1 MVSRLHAK
9 TNQIGKILNNL
20 EKCNHMKKEV
30 ENIRSPTT
38 PSSVTKSILNKTS
51 PTSPRCY
58 ADNAVDYQQQQ
69 QQQHPQSNNQQQSAN
84 NLQKSTN
91 NQQQISS
98 INHNHQQQSNNVI
111 QQKSV
116 VKQLD
121 SPNNNNKQTRVENG
135 AKCKAKPDKRE
146 QSNGEVST
154 GESGEERSTA

>member
-38 PSSVTKSILNKTS
+38 PSSVSKSILNKTS

-58 ADNAVDYQQQQ
+58 TSADNAVDY
-69 QQQHPQSNNQQQSAN
+69 QQHPQSNNQQQSAN

-98 INHNHQQQSNNVI
+98 SINHNHQQSNNV

-121 SPNNNNKQTRVENG
+121 SPNNNKQTRVEAQQNG
-135 AKCKAKPDKRE
+135 AKCKGTAKPDKRE
-146 QSNGEVST
+146 QSNGEVSV

>member
-1 MVSRLHAK
+1 MSRLHAK

-38 PSSVTKSILNKTS
+38 PSSVSKSILNKTS

-58 ADNAVDYQQQQ
+58 TDNAVDY
-69 QQQHPQSNNQQQSAN
+69 QQHPQSNNQQQSAN
-84 NLQKSTN
+84 NLQKSVN
-91 NQQQISS
+91 NQHQQVSS
-98 INHNHQQQSNNVI
+98 INNHQQSNNV

-116 VKQLD
+116 VSKQLD
-121 SPNNNNKQTRVENG
+121 SPNNNKQTRVDGRQNG
-135 AKCKAKPDKRE
+135 AKCKATKPDSKE
-146 QSNGEVST
+146 QSNGEVSV